1 MRHAV
6 SDNGCTDSGR
16 LGLDAQLAQ
25 GFPEMHRPLRLLFS
39 GLAAVSLLTAASLFV
54 TAPAKAV
61 VISPTVTCNNGLG
74 NGGAVCETTVVNTIT
89 PSGASAVVT
98 VRECVGSAGV
108 PDATCTTTTQPLS
121 EAVTAVNQCD
131 GSINGGGGTLLC
143 SVTVTNNYVGI
154 TPAPTV
160 TAATVNQCV
169 GSVTTGTVRACTP
182 DPATT
187 TGATITQCNGSA
199 NGGGASL
206 TCTAS
211 GTQSSGLAFI
221 IDQCNG
227 SSNGGGTRTV
237 CSATITNN
245 VLATLPTPAPS
256 LPVLVPNTNVGD
268 EVAAPMGS
276 APVIYTG
283 LLVLAALSMT
293 VALRIRKG

>member
-1 MRHAV
+1 
-6 SDNGCTDSGR
+6 
-16 LGLDAQLAQ
+16 
-25 GFPEMHRPLRLLFS
+25 MHRQLRVLFA
-39 GLAAVSLLTAASLFV
+39 GLAAVSMLSAASLFI
-54 TAPAKAV
+54 TAPASAV
-61 VISPTVTCNNGLG
+61 VISPTVTCNNALG

-98 VRECVGSAGV
+98 VRECIGSAGV
-108 PDATCTTTTQPLS
+108 PDAACTTTTQSLS

-143 SVTVTNNYVGI
+143 SVTVTNNFIGI

-160 TAATVNQCV
+160 TAATVDQCN
-169 GSVTTGTVRACTP
+169 GSLTTGTVRACSP
-182 DPATT
+182 DPAST
-187 TGATITQCNGSA
+187 TGATITQCNNSA

-211 GTQSSGLAFI
+211 GTQSSGLAFV

-245 VLATLPTPAPS
+245 VLPVGATPPGAASPAPA
-256 LPVLVPNTNVGD
+256 LPVLTPNTSAAD
-268 EVAAPMGS
+268 AVAGS
-276 APVIYTG
+276 SQNPLVIYTG
-283 LLVLAALSMT
+283 LVILSALSLT
-293 VALRIRKG
+293 LALRFRRD

>member
-1 MRHAV
+1 
-6 SDNGCTDSGR
+6 
-16 LGLDAQLAQ
+16 
-25 GFPEMHRPLRLLFS
+25 MHRPLRLLFS
-39 GLAAVSLLTAASLFV
+39 SLAAMSLIAAMSLMV
-54 TAPAKAV
+54 TAPASAV

-143 SVTVTNNYVGI
+143 SIVVTNNFVGI

-160 TAATVNQCV
+160 TAATVNQCN
-169 GSVTTGTVRACTP
+169 GSVTTGTVRACNP

-187 TGATITQCNGSA
+187 TSATITQCNGSG

-206 TCTAS
+206 TCTAT
-211 GTQSSGLAFI
+211 GTQSSGLSFI

-237 CSATITNN
+237 CSASITNN
-245 VLATLPTPAPS
+245 VLAAGATPPGSASPAPG
-256 LPVLVPNTNVGD
+256 LPVLTPNTS
-268 EVAAPMGS
+268 VAGQVAPPSGS
-276 APVIYTG
+276 EPVLFTG
-283 LLVLAALSMT
+283 LLVLAALSLT
-293 VALRIRKG
+293 VAFRFQRS

>member
-1 MRHAV
+1 
-6 SDNGCTDSGR
+6 
-16 LGLDAQLAQ
+16 
-25 GFPEMHRPLRLLFS
+25 MHRPLRLLVA
-39 GLAAVSLLTAASLFV
+39 GLAAFSVLWAASLIITV
-54 TAPAKAV
+54 PAAAV
-61 VISPTVTCNNGLG
+61 VIAPTVTCNNGLG

-108 PDATCTTTTQPLS
+108 PDATCTVTTQPLS

-143 SVTVTNNYVGI
+143 SVVVTNNFIGI

-160 TAATVNQCV
+160 TAATVDQCN
-169 GSVTTGTVRACTP
+169 GSLTTGTVRACNP
-182 DPATT
+182 DPASTT
-187 TGATITQCNGSA
+187 SATITQCNGSA

-211 GTQSSGLAFI
+211 GTQSSGLAFV

-237 CSATITNN
+237 CSASITNN
-245 VLATLPTPAPS
+245 VLPAGATPPGGPTPAPA
-256 LPVLVPNTNVGD
+256 LPGVTPTTSVAD
-268 EVAAPMGS
+268 QAAPIGS
-276 APVIYTG
+276 APVIFAA
-283 LLVLAALSMT
+283 LLVLGALSLT
-293 VALRIRKG
+293 VALRFRKS

>member
-1 MRHAV
+1 
-6 SDNGCTDSGR
+6 
-16 LGLDAQLAQ
+16 
-25 GFPEMHRPLRLLFS
+25 MHRSLRVLFG
-39 GLAAVSLLTAASLFV
+39 GLAAVSMLSAASLFI
-54 TAPAKAV
+54 TAPASAV

-143 SVTVTNNYVGI
+143 SVAVTNNFIGV
-154 TPAPTV
+154 TPPPTV

-187 TGATITQCNGSA
+187 TSATITQCNGSG

-211 GTQSSGLAFI
+211 GTQSTGLSFI

-237 CSATITNN
+237 CSAIITNN
-245 VLATLPTPAPS
+245 VLAAGATPPAAATPIPAGPVATPAPS
-256 LPVLVPNTNVGD
+256 LPVVVPNTG
-268 EVAAPMGS
+268 VADQVT
-276 APVIYTG
+276 APVGNAGVIFAG
-283 LLVLAALSMT
+283 LFVLAALSMT
-293 VALRIRKG
+293 VALRFRRV

>member
-1 MRHAV
+1 
-6 SDNGCTDSGR
+6 
-16 LGLDAQLAQ
+16 
-25 GFPEMHRPLRLLFS
+25 MHRPLRLLLA
-39 GLAAVSLLTAASLFV
+39 GLAAASILSAASLFI
-54 TAPAKAV
+54 TAPASAV

-108 PDATCTTTTQPLS
+108 PDATCTTTTQPLN

-143 SVTVTNNYVGI
+143 TVAVTNNFIGI

-160 TAATVNQCV
+160 TAATFNQCN
-169 GSVTTGTVRACTP
+169 GSVTTGTVRACNP

-187 TGATITQCNGSA
+187 TSATITQCNGSG

-211 GTQSSGLAFI
+211 GTQSSGLAFV

-237 CSATITNN
+237 CAATIVNN
-245 VLATLPTPAPS
+245 VLAAGATLPPAATPVPVVPAATA
-256 LPVLVPNTNVGD
+256 LPVLVPNTG
-268 EVAAPMGS
+268 VADQVARPIGTVP
-276 APVIYTG
+276 AVFAG
-283 LLVLAALSMT
+283 VLVLAALWLT
-293 VALRIRKG
+293 VAIKVRRS